1 MLPHHPQRGV
11 VTGSKILGFRKLLA
25 FVVIAV
31 CGTVLQ
37 IFGQLNEV
45 SATFLA
51 GIFLTYVGGNVREHA
66 HKVQT
71 TPVKDSAPPP
81 ASLRP
86 RPGEP
91 APFVEE
97 TESDRTNFDP
107 ERPAVSPE
115 VMLNLLA
122 ELATERA
129 QKNRR

>member
-1 MLPHHPQRGV
+1 MITHHQPRTV
-11 VTGSKILGFRKLLA
+11 VTGSKILGFRKLFA
-25 FVVIAV
+25 FVAIAI

-37 IFGQLNEV
+37 ILGQLNEV
-45 SATFLA
+45 SAAFLA

-66 HKVQT
+66 HRVQSA
-71 TPVKDSAPPP
+71 PAKDNAPPP
-81 ASLRP
+81 VSPRP
-86 RPGEP
+86 RPGDH

-97 TESDRTNFDP
+97 AETDRTNFDP

-115 VMLNLLA
+115 IMLTLLA

>member
-1 MLPHHPQRGV
+1 MITHHQSRNV

-25 FVVIAV
+25 FVVVAV

-37 IFGQLNEV
+37 VFGQLSEV
-45 SATFLA
+45 SAAFLA

-66 HKVQT
+66 QRAQKEPAKDT
-71 TPVKDSAPPP
+71 SPPVSP
-81 ASLRP
+81 RP
-86 RPGEP
+86 RPGDH

-97 TESDRTNFDP
+97 TDTDRTNFDP

>member
-1 MLPHHPQRGV
+1 MITHHQPRNV

-25 FVVIAV
+25 FVVVAV

-37 IFGQLNEV
+37 VFGQLNEV
-45 SATFLA
+45 SAAFLA

-66 HKVQT
+66 HRAQKE
-71 TPVKDSAPPP
+71 PVKDTAPLVSP
-81 ASLRP
+81 RT
-86 RPGEP
+86 RPGDH

-97 TESDRTNFDP
+97 TDTDRTNFDP